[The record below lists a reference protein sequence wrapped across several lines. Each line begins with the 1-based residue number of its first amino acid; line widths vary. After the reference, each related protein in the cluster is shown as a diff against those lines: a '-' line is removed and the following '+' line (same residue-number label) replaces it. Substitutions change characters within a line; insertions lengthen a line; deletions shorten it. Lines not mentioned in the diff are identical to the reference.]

1 MKNNKILFTLSMACL
16 ISLVGCNNTSSSSS
30 PSTSVEP
37 STSSSSVVDSSVVR
51 ENFTKYCDDV
61 LIEYLGGDQ
70 LAINLFFN
78 DAASFGF
85 EHGNSDW
92 YTYQRAEDGE
102 IDEVI
107 AENQRL
113 LGLLHEFDY
122 AALTDLQ
129 KVTYRQI
136 EDMFEQNIA
145 FYSIEN
151 VEYMNL
157 YYIDQFGGYVA
168 NFSSYMETYKLRNEQ
183 DVKDIINCIK
193 STEEAFKSYLL
204 FAEDKVTKGYPY
216 SDFTLNSMKTF
227 LDDLEEQNEEYYL
240 YDVLDTKIEGCEF
253 LDETK
258 VADYK
263 AQAKDAITN
272 DFFVGVAALNDGLDQ
287 FIGKCSP
294 SLAGYWSSYGEVGK
308 QLFVMELKDVLGMP
322 NLNMDE
328 YIATL
333 DAEVERTGEAYS
345 SAFATLQTKHGI
357 TSDAAL
363 TSYMKYYPICG
374 GSLDD
379 KMAYLKDFAKTIVSD
394 LETEPEI
401 TIKEM
406 DLASAAVSNAV
417 AYYTKSAVDE
427 FDHEY
432 ITLNPLK
439 LDSDNDV
446 LGTLSH
452 EGYPG
457 HLYEY
462 VFAKELDLHP
472 FSQISGNLAHG
483 EGWATYVEYALYNYA
498 ETRVTGSSPM
508 AKLKAKDIIKYLKA
522 NHEMGYLLECRID
535 VGIHY
540 QGWTVDQVAGYLGSL
555 GYNSSVAQE
564 IYELLIEMP
573 ATYAA
578 YGYGKYFFIKLH
590 KDAKNALGGAYNEV
604 EYNKALLSKGWVGLD
619 MLQEVHNEYI
629 ASKTQG

>member
-1 MKNNKILFTLSMACL
+1 MKNNKILLTLSIACL
-16 ISLVGCNNTSSSSS
+16 LSIVGCNNTSTSSAG
-30 PSTSVEP
+30 STSSAP
-37 STSSSSVVDSSVVR
+37 STSSSSVDPSVVQ

-78 DAASFGF
+78 DASSFGF
-85 EHGNSDW
+85 EHGNADW
-92 YTYQRAEDGE
+92 YTYERSEEGD

-107 AENQRL
+107 AENERL

-122 AALTDLQ
+122 EVLTDLQ

-136 EDMFEQNIA
+136 EDMFKQNIE

-151 VEYMNL
+151 VEFMNL

-183 DVKDIINCIK
+183 DVKDIITCIQ
-193 STEEAFKSYLL
+193 STEDAFKSYLL

-216 SDFTLNSMKTF
+216 SDFTLNSMKDF
-227 LDDLEEQNEEYYL
+227 LTDLEEQNEEYYL
-240 YDVLDTKIEGCEF
+240 YDFLDTKIEGCEF
-253 LDETK
+253 LDEAK
-258 VADYK
+258 IAEYK
-263 AQAKDAITN
+263 AQAKEALTN

-287 FIGKCSP
+287 FLGKCSADK
-294 SLAGYWSSYGEVGK
+294 AGYWSSYGEVGK

-322 NLNMDE
+322 NLDMDE

-333 DAEVERTGEAYS
+333 DAEIEKTSEAYM
-345 SAFATLQTKHGI
+345 SAFTTLQTKHGI

-363 TSYMKYYPICG
+363 NNYLKYYPICG

-379 KMAYLKDFAKTIVSD
+379 KMSYLKTFAKTIVPD
-394 LETEPEI
+394 LKSEPEI

-462 VFAKELDLHP
+462 VFAKELNLHP

-498 ETRVTGSSPM
+498 EQRVTGSSPM
-508 AKLKAKDIIKYLKA
+508 AKLKAKDMIKYLRA

-540 QGWTVDQVAGYLGSL
+540 QGWNVDQVAGYLGSL
-555 GYNSSVAQE
+555 GYNSAAAQE
-564 IYELLIEMP
+564 IHDLVIEMP

-578 YGYGKYFFIKLH
+578 YGYGKYFFIQLH
-590 KDAKNALGGAYNEV
+590 KDAKEKLGAAYNEV
-604 EYNKALLSKGWVGLD
+604 EYNGALLSKGWVGLD
-619 MLQEVHNEYI
+619 MLKEVHDEYI